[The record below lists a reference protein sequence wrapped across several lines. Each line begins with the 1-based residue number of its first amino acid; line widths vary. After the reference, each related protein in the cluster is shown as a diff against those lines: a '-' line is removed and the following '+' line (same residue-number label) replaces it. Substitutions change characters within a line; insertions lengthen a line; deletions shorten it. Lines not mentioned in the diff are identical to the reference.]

1 MNLDIVLFILLSL
14 AVKHFLADYPLQ
26 RPYQYK
32 NKGTYLHP
40 GGLLHAGL
48 HGVGTWIALAWFVT
62 LKVAV
67 TMAIIDF
74 IVHYRFDW
82 AKMKLNTKLGYDPLT
97 HDKFWW
103 LFGLRQLLHTLT
115 YITFIW
121 YLL

>member
-14 AVKHFLADYPLQ
+14 AVKHFLVDYPLQ

-62 LKVAV
+62 PKVAV
-67 TMAIIDF
+67 VMAIIDF

-82 AKMKLNTKLGYDPLT
+82 VKMKLNTKLGYDPLT